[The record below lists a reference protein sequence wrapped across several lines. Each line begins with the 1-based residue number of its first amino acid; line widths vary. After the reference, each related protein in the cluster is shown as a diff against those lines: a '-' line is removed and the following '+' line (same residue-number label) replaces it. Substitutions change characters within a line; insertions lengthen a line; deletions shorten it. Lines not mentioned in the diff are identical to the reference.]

1 MSGGDMINLKSPL
14 IRHPI
19 WQYAFFVDDI
29 DEACIKWNRMVGAGP
44 FHVVRHH
51 IAEGFLYRGEPVEAD
66 VSYAFGQAGPAHI
79 QFIAQHD
86 DKPSIYREMYKR
98 GQNGFHHVGLLVS
111 DVSGEIRR
119 FQEAGY
125 ETACTLWGG
134 DYVAYMDCRKDMGCY
149 VELHGDAPIIRNMF
163 ESWKVEHDQWDGV
176 TDLIR
181 EGTR

>member
-1 MSGGDMINLKSPL
+1 MSI

-19 WQYAFFVDDI
+19 WQYAYFVNDI
-29 DEACIKWNRMVGAGP
+29 DEACRKWNKMVGAGP

-51 IAEGFLYRGEPVEAD
+51 IAESFRYRGEPVEAD

-86 DKPSIYREMYKR
+86 ETPSIYREMYKK
-98 GQNGFHHVGLLVS
+98 GEHGFHHVGLLVH

-119 FQEAGY
+119 FNAAGY

-134 DYVAYMDCRKDMGCY
+134 DYVAYMDCRKDLGCY
-149 VELHGDAPIIRNMF
+149 VELHGDAPIIVDLFNG
-163 ESWKVEHDQWDGV
+163 WKRTHEEWDGV

-181 EGTR
+181 EAPQNDG

>member
-1 MSGGDMINLKSPL
+1 MSL

-19 WQYAFFVDDI
+19 WQYAYFVNDI
-29 DEACIKWNRMVGAGP
+29 DEACHKWNQMVGAGP

-51 IAEGFLYRGEPVEAD
+51 IAESFLYKHEPVEAD

-86 DKPSIYREMYKR
+86 DTPSIYRDMYKK
-98 GQNGFHHVGLLVS
+98 GEHGFHHIGLLVN
-111 DVSGEIRR
+111 DLEGEIQR
-119 FQEAGY
+119 FKQAGY
-125 ETACTLWGG
+125 EEACTLWGG

-149 VELHGDAPIIRNMF
+149 VELHGDAPIIREMF
-163 ESWKVEHDQWDGV
+163 EGWKTQHDEWDGK

-181 EGTR
+181 EAGGN

>member
-1 MSGGDMINLKSPL
+1 MEPSTDKRDLMSI

-19 WQYAFFVDDI
+19 WQYAYFVEDI
-29 DEACIKWNRMVGAGP
+29 DEACKKWNTMVGAGP
-44 FHVVRHH
+44 FHVVRSHT
-51 IAEGFLYRGEPVEAD
+51 AENFQHPREHVEAD

-86 DKPSIYREMYKR
+86 DTPSIYRDMYKP
-98 GQNGFHHVGLLVS
+98 GNFGFHHIGLLIH
-111 DVSGEIRR
+111 DVTAEVKR
-119 FQEAGY
+119 FNDEGY

-149 VELHGDAPIIRNMF
+149 VELHGDAPIIRNLF
-163 ESWKVEHDQWDGV
+163 DGWKQQHEEWDGV

-181 EGTR
+181 EAS